1 MDIVRLTPGALH
13 KILSG
18 HITERATCVV
28 KFYSNDCPYCHHLK
42 DYFQLIANEEQY
54 SDLLFFAFNVGD
66 YPAIEAQLN
75 FHGVPPI

>member
-28 KFYSNDCPYCHHLK
+28 KFYSNDCPYCHPLK

-54 SDLLFFAFNVGD
+54 
-66 YPAIEAQLN
+66 
-75 FHGVPPI
+75 